1 MSKKKKKKRKKLFPK
16 AHLITPHN
24 LPVPAPTA
32 KPFEQQTISKKNR
45 FLKYFWFTLFTM
57 IPLVIGFWNDTLGLR
72 SYYFPKAKDIIVLS
86 SARIDLGLGTKKTIN
101 NFFVRNIGEVDLYQ
115 VAVKL
120 QLHSSTLSLTNNDV
134 GVEMIDVPSNSAMPS
149 PISGD
154 PFNQALIAFNGIV
167 MHGRDTTD
175 HEALWLIISH
185 LPPKANAGFRIRNQS
200 FKTLPPGD
208 HYLLTS
214 VSFFTNAL
222 PASLMADDGALG
234 LEVPTFA
241 AMGIKSIG
249 PGRMMFLATAHTT
262 QIEGADIVTNAEHLL
277 VSGKWDE
284 TEKEYTRAIERN
296 PSLGVAYANRTVVR
310 LMKGNIEGAYQD
322 SLKALSLLPD
332 DPLTYANVAQCLQSL
347 GRKNEALTNYS
358 KAISLSGTNKANL
371 IYARGVVLS
380 ELNRY
385 SEARRDFDQAILLG
399 CTNAWP
405 YYSKGVT
412 LLKENS
418 FNNAINEFSN
428 AIAKRSDMEQSYLAR
443 SFAFAATNQYG
454 QAARDLKEAMRLN
467 TSLRTE
473 GNVALLSTYE
483 ALDDA
488 TSGREDAAIEYFSKA
503 IASNPKDCAAYGN
516 RASVYI
522 KKGDI
527 EKAMADYRVI
537 TNLPPSLPAST
548 MATYNLG
555 MYSFNLGNSCLN
567 QGDMK
572 GAIAHYQESC
582 KLNPSHAE
590 SHFYLAI
597 ALSQTG
603 AIAASQPHFE
613 KALKL
618 NPSLG
623 TLMRS
628 PIVTNNLI
636 RSK

>member
-1 MSKKKKKKRKKLFPK
+1 MF
-16 AHLITPHN
+16 
-24 LPVPAPTA
+24 
-32 KPFEQQTISKKNR
+32 
-45 FLKYFWFTLFTM
+45 FTM

-72 SYYFPKAKDIIVLS
+72 SYYFPKTKEVIVLS
-86 SARIDLGLGTKKTIN
+86 STRIDLGLGTKKTIN
-101 NFFVRNIGEVDLYQ
+101 NFFIRNIGEVDLYQ
-115 VAVKL
+115 VTVKL
-120 QLHSSTLSLTNNDV
+120 QLSSSTLSLTNNDV
-134 GVEMIDVPSNSAMPS
+134 GVEMIDVPSNAAMPQ

-154 PFNQALIAFNGIV
+154 PFNQALIAFHGTV

-175 HEALWLIISH
+175 HEAFWLTISH

-200 FKTLPPGD
+200 FKTLPPGE
-208 HYLLTS
+208 HYFLSS
-214 VSFFTNAL
+214 VSFFTNAP
-222 PASLMADDGALG
+222 PASLMLEDGSSG
-234 LEVPTFA
+234 LEFPRFD
-241 AMGIKSIG
+241 AMGIRSLG
-249 PGRMMFLATAHTT
+249 PGTMHMLGSMSTT
-262 QIEGADIVTNAEHLL
+262 PIAGAYRVTNANSLILAGDFDSAEREL
-277 VSGKWDE
+277 
-284 TEKEYTRAIERN
+284 TRAIQMN
-296 PSLGVAYANRTVVR
+296 PSLGVAYGNRTGIR
-310 LMKGNIEGAYQD
+310 LMKGRLQDAYQD

-332 DPLTYANVAQCLQSL
+332 DPLTYAHMAQCLQSL
-347 GRKNEALTNYS
+347 GRKDEALTNYS
-358 KAISLSGTNKANL
+358 KAISLSGTNKASL
-371 IYARGVVLS
+371 IYERGVVLS
-380 ELNRY
+380 ELDRY

-399 CTNAWP
+399 YTNEWP
-405 YYSKGVT
+405 YYSKGVA
-412 LLKENS
+412 LFNENS
-418 FNNAINEFSN
+418 ISN
-428 AIAKRSDMEQSYLAR
+428 AIFEFNKAIARRPDMEQAYIAR
-443 SFAFAATNQYG
+443 SLAFAKESKYS
-454 QAARDLKEAMRLN
+454 QAARDLKEVMRLN

-473 GNVALLSTYE
+473 GNVSLLSTYE

-488 TSGREDAAIEYFSKA
+488 ISGREDAALEYFSKV
-503 IASNPKDCAAYGN
+503 ITNNPKDCAAYGN

-567 QGDMK
+567 QGDMQ

-590 SHFYLAI
+590 SYFYLAV

-623 TLMRS
+623 TLMKS
-628 PIVTNNLI
+628 PSVTNILT